1 MKFAGLIMNLTLF
14 NLIAVFIGN
23 RVNLMKKISLLL
35 VLISAVLFSRTIVA
49 QELDPTVDVDMSTLS
64 SDVKDRLSDFKND
77 VTKYLTNTKFS
88 DESIAN
94 DIKGKP
100 YKIKCNIQIF
110 ISSSSGFSSYVA
122 QVVLFVQRYIYR
134 TTNFTSLIKI
144 KDDTWDFDYIRGQS
158 FYHDDLKFNNLTSF
172 LDYYAYMIIGLDD
185 DSWEYKLGDKRFQ
198 KARDVVNLA
207 NANSAGNQG
216 WIGSSSLVA
225 ARNSYPQE
233 LLDSKYENY
242 RKGVWMYHFA
252 GIDSIQYNKRQALE
266 RISDAITLIG
276 KTKKSEIRSFTI
288 KAFFDAKYLEIAT
301 VMTDYYDKTVYKR
314 LSEIDPDHSS
324 TYEEYS
330 RK

>member
-1 MKFAGLIMNLTLF
+1 MN
-14 NLIAVFIGN
+14 
-23 RVNLMKKISLLL
+23 KISLLALLL
-35 VLISAVLFSRTIVA
+35 VIFLIPGPVAA
-49 QELDPTVDVDMSTLS
+49 QELDPTVDVDLSTLS
-64 SDVKDRLSDFKND
+64 SDVRDRLSDFKND
-77 VTKYLTNTKFS
+77 ITKYLTNTKFT

-94 DIKGKP
+94 DVKGKP
-100 YKIKCNIQIF
+100 YKIKCNFQIF
-110 ISSSSGFSSYVA
+110 VNSSSGFSSYVA

-134 TTNFTSLIKI
+134 TNNFTSLIKI

-207 NANSAGNQG
+207 NANAAGSQG

-225 ARNSYPQE
+225 ARNTYPQE
-233 LLDSKYENY
+233 LLDSKYDSY
-242 RKGVWMYHFA
+242 RKGVWIYHFA
-252 GIDSIQYNKRQALE
+252 GIDSMQYNKRQALE
-266 RISDAITLIG
+266 RISDAITLIA

-301 VMTDYYDKTVYKR
+301 VMTDYYDKTIYKR
-314 LSEIDPDHSS
+314 LAEIDPDHSS
-324 TYEEYS
+324 TYEDYS
-330 RK
+330 KK